1 MASVRLAPS
10 FRAQV
15 HAVVQ
20 SIPAGRVMTYGQ
32 IAGLIPPPPGSDLHT
47 WEQVKA
53 RWVGYA
59 MASCPDELPW
69 QRVVNSRG
77 RISVRGGEGPDLQR
91 LLLADEGVVF
101 EEAGQIDL
109 ARYRWEPEPE
119 WHAAHPEYLPPS
131 SGPASPG
138 KTGRRS

>member
-1 MASVRLAPS
+1 MP
-10 FRAQV
+10 
-15 HAVVQ
+15 HAVLPSAFAERVYRVVQ
-20 SIPAGRVMTYGQ
+20 DIPRGRVVTYGQ
-32 IAGLIPPPPGSDLHT
+32 IAGMIPPPPGSDLRA
-47 WEQVKA
+47 WERVKA

-77 RISVRGGEGPDLQR
+77 GISLRGGEGPELQR

-101 EEAGQIDL
+101 EETGRIDL

-119 WHAAHPEYLPPS
+119 WYAAHPEYLPPS
-131 SGPASPG
+131 TYPG
-138 KTGRRS
+138 SARKTGRRS